1 MLYQIFLS
9 PQVKRWA
16 IITYKHGIREFP
28 FPLKPY
34 KAFRVA
40 QCKRPQLVRLS
51 LDFDPHFIF
60 NSSGSAFLETIGSYN
75 PTPF

>member
-40 QCKRPQLVRLS
+40 QCKRPQLVR
-51 LDFDPHFIF
+51 P
-60 NSSGSAFLETIGSYN
+60 
-75 PTPF
+75 